1 VRRKKSAAPE
11 EAAQVGGLG
20 NRPAF
25 TGWESL
31 TFRVNNPLSFGRN
44 AGFVEEFRGGR
55 VNSSSKR
62 QQKQVRAK

>member
-1 VRRKKSAAPE
+1 VRRKKSASPE

-31 TFRVNNPLSFGRN
+31 TFTVNNPLRI
-44 AGFVEEFRGGR
+44 ARRTGFVEEFSEFG
-55 VNSSSKR
+55 VNPSSD
-62 QQKQVRAK
+62 